1 MRTGLLTTVAAG
13 LLLAACTSTSP
24 LSSATPEPTGGV
36 VPTAAG
42 LPPTPAGSALAS
54 VSPSASAAA
63 PSPSLSAG
71 AFNGQPYTITLPA
84 AWQAFNLA
92 DPAAKA
98 GLDSFVAANP
108 NIAASV
114 KLFEGIPGVRMA
126 VNPVLGNV
134 MLLFTTPSGGL
145 PLGTLATSFT
155 AQFQA
160 VPGLTG
166 TPSPQKVTLPGGD
179 AIHWAIAIKA
189 NKAGGGTLSVA
200 ESVYLFASSTD
211 AVILEFATL
220 TGGAIPDEQA
230 IASSFAFK
238 R

>member
-13 LLLAACTSTSP
+13 LMLAACTSTSP
-24 LSSATPEPTGGV
+24 PSTTAPALTSGV

-42 LPPTPAGSALAS
+42 LPLTPAASASAS
-54 VSPSASAAA
+54 APASASAAA

-71 AFNGQPYTITLPA
+71 AFNGLPYTITLPA
-84 AWQAFNLA
+84 GWQAFNLA

-126 VNPVLGNV
+126 VNPILGNV
-134 MLLFTTPSGGL
+134 MLLFTTPSSGL
-145 PLGTLATSFT
+145 PLDTLATSFT

-166 TPSPQKVTLPGGD
+166 TPTPQKVTLPGGD

-200 ESVYLFASSTD
+200 ESVYLFAGSTD

-220 TGGAIPDEQA
+220 TGGVIPDEHA
-230 IASSFAFK
+230 IASSFNFT